1 MEALKQGSGNDLIY
15 TFKTVL
21 EILMNLDEEWT
32 LGSGQTRGTWEV
44 SGQPP
49 QLLRVVGGG
58 GRRKEGRRFLSRS
71 QYLQLGSCTISAGEI
86 LS

>member
-49 QLLRVVGGG
+49 QLLRVVGGVAG
-58 GRRKEGRRFLSRS
+58 GKRARASSPDLSTCS
-71 QYLQLGSCTISAGEI
+71 WAAVLFQLVKS
-86 LS
+86 

>member
-1 MEALKQGSGNDLIY
+1 MEALKQGSGNELIY

-32 LGSGQTRGTWEV
+32 LGGGQTRGTWEV

-49 QLLRVVGGG
+49 
-58 GRRKEGRRFLSRS
+58 
-71 QYLQLGSCTISAGEI
+71 
-86 LS
+86 